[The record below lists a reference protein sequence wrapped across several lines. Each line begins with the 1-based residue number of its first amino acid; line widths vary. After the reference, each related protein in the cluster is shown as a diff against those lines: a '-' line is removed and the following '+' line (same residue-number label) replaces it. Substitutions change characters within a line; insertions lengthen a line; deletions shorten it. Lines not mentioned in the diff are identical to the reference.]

1 MKLEDFLDD
10 IEQKLFD
17 IHDILFGEELT
28 IDDLSEIKE
37 ILNEYLEGLK
47 EFEACNNEVNKKV
60 ARLIKLIQIFFHISS
75 LLTICF
81 IILNVLSLAIGIGI
95 IIFLNYIAYGLKR
108 SYQQSKAN
116 DKITSELA
124 KLIEDVKYK
133 QNITNKKMRNFKR
146 ISELQI
152 ESSKKIDIQPTNNIE
167 LKEGRARVLKLKN
180 RQ

>member
-1 MKLEDFLDD
+1 MPNL
-10 IEQKLFD
+10 
-17 IHDILFGEELT
+17 
-28 IDDLSEIKE
+28 
-37 ILNEYLEGLK
+37 
-47 EFEACNNEVNKKV
+47 
-60 ARLIKLIQIFFHISS
+60 QIVYS
-75 LLTICF
+75 LTICF